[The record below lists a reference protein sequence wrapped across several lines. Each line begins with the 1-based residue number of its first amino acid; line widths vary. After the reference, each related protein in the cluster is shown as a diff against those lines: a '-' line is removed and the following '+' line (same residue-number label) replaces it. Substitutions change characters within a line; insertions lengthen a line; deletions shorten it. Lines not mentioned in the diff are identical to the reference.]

1 MKQITLASQISRQKE
16 YSSEQEYQFGGLLE
30 HTRMAEELRCD
41 LCLKI
46 QSSKAALKQ
55 HVRRIHSR
63 GPLAP
68 IECNHCKKVL
78 RDKHTLKCHIKAVH
92 GPKEFACPKCN
103 KSFSSVGILNAH
115 IKVHTEEK
123 LFKCGICGQK
133 YKDPSYFKRH
143 QDSHYGNKP
152 HECEVCGKK
161 YLQASHLKDHMSV
174 HTGER
179 KFNCEICCKSF
190 RHAKPFKEHLN
201 MHKGLKPYS
210 CETCSYQT
218 SFKKNLQVHIRRHC
232 LSPQQLQQAKPN
244 GEQQCKSCPNSLKTK
259 SDLKKHTNSKHTTN
273 SKDQLLVCQDN
284 ARSSEEYLCQGDP
297 PIIILV
303 NLADACNQREEEE
316 GVVVEVG
323 CNDNEEDT
331 EEQMSPMSILLSA
344 AENASEH
351 GADDEELDIES
362 NGEYLP
368 EETSAPLDLS
378 VANTGSAHLSKNPDN
393 DFLEFT
399 SVNSGRR
406 RSVFLAEELDFEH
419 QGDMTVVDPV
429 KVTGVN
435 S

>member
-1 MKQITLASQISRQKE
+1 MEI
-16 YSSEQEYQFGGLLE
+16 
-30 HTRMAEELRCD
+30 AEALRCD
-41 LCLKI
+41 LCLKV

-55 HVRRIHSR
+55 HIRRIHSR
-63 GPLAP
+63 GPLTP
-68 IECNHCKKVL
+68 IECKHCKKVL
-78 RDKHTLKCHIKAVH
+78 RDEHTLKCHIKAVH
-92 GPKEFACPKCN
+92 GPKEFPCPQCN

-115 IKVHTEEK
+115 AKVHTEER
-123 LFKCGICGQK
+123 LFTCEICGQK

-143 QDSHYGNKP
+143 QESHYGNRP

-161 YLQASHLKDHMSV
+161 YIQASHLTDHMSA

-179 KFNCEICCKSF
+179 KFNCEVCCKSF
-190 RHAKPFKEHLN
+190 RHAKPYKEHLN

-210 CETCSYQT
+210 CKTCPYQT
-218 SFKKNLQVHIRRHC
+218 SFKKNLQVHSKRHC
-232 LSPQQLQQAKPN
+232 SSISSEQVKPDKRALH
-244 GEQQCKSCPNSLKTK
+244 QCESCQESFRTK
-259 SDLKKHTNSKHTTN
+259 KDLKVHMSSKHPLA
-273 SKDQLLVCQDN
+273 SRDQILVCQDDTK
-284 ARSSEEYLCQGDP
+284 ASEQYLCQGDP

-303 NLADACNQREEEE
+303 NLSGNTDECSEREEQE

-323 CNDNEEDT
+323 CDDDDEES
-331 EEQMSPMSILLSA
+331 EEQENVMSPMSILLSA

-351 GADDEELDIES
+351 GVEDEELDLES
-362 NGEYLP
+362 NGEYLA

-378 VANTGSAHLSKNPDN
+378 VATAGSAHLSKNPDN

-435 S
+435 G

>member
-1 MKQITLASQISRQKE
+1 MEI
-16 YSSEQEYQFGGLLE
+16 
-30 HTRMAEELRCD
+30 AEALRCD
-41 LCLKI
+41 LCLKV
-46 QSSKAALKQ
+46 QSTKAALKQ
-55 HVRRIHSR
+55 HIRRIHSR
-63 GPLAP
+63 GPLTP
-68 IECNHCKKVL
+68 IECKHCKKVL
-78 RDKHTLKCHIKAVH
+78 RDEHTLKCHIKAVH
-92 GPKEFACPKCN
+92 GPKEFPCPQCS

-115 IKVHTEEK
+115 SKVHTEER
-123 LFKCGICGQK
+123 LFTCEICGQK

-161 YLQASHLKDHMSV
+161 YIQASHLKDHMSV

-179 KFNCEICCKSF
+179 KFSCEVCCKSF
-190 RHAKPFKEHLN
+190 RHAKPYKEHLN

-210 CETCSYQT
+210 CKTCPYQT
-218 SFKKNLQVHIRRHC
+218 SFKKNLQVHLKRHC
-232 LSPQQLQQAKPN
+232 SISHEQVKPDKRALH
-244 GEQQCKSCPNSLKTK
+244 QCESCPESFRTK
-259 SDLKKHTNSKHTTN
+259 NDLKVHISSKHPLA
-273 SKDQLLVCQDN
+273 SRDQVLVCQDGSK
-284 ARSSEEYLCQGDP
+284 ASEQYLCQGDP

-303 NLADACNQREEEE
+303 NLSGNTDECSEREEQE

-323 CNDNEEDT
+323 CNDDEEES
-331 EEQMSPMSILLSA
+331 EEQENAMSPMSILLSA

-351 GADDEELDIES
+351 GVEDEELDLES
-362 NGEYLP
+362 NGEYLAA
-368 EETSAPLDLS
+368 EETAAPLDLS
-378 VANTGSAHLSKNPDN
+378 VATAGSAHLSKNPDN